1 MRIYLAAPF
10 TTQDR
15 MRGIRDVLS
24 TFGHEVTSSWID
36 LAEIGEAT
44 DFDPDHCASHAASDT
59 ADLLRADAVAVFT
72 EYGPST
78 TGGMH
83 VETGIALA
91 AGKRIF
97 LVGPRRNIFHTLPK
111 VEHFPDWPRLVM
123 ALTPSR
129 FAAAAV
135 SE

>member
-1 MRIYLAAPF
+1 MKIYLAAPF

-15 MRGIRDVLS
+15 MRGVRDVL
-24 TFGHEVTSSWID
+24 TALGHDVTSSWID
-36 LAEIGEAT
+36 LDEIGEAT
-44 DFDPDHCASHAASDT
+44 DFDPSRCAPHAAADT

-72 EYGPST
+72 DCGQST

-91 AGKRIF
+91 AGRQIF
-97 LVGPRRNIFHTLPK
+97 LVGPRRNIFHTLPR
-111 VEHFPDWPRLVM
+111 VEHYPDWSRLVM
-123 ALTPSR
+123 ALTPAQ
-129 FAAAAV
+129 FAAAV